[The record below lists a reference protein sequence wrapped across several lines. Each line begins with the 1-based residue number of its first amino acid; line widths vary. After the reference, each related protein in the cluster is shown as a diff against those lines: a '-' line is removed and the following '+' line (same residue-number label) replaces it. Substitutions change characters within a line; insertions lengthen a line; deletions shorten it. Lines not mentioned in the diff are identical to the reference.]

1 MNVENC
7 PRCGRIFAKG
17 IRDICP
23 NCYRDIEEEYEIC
36 VKYLRENR
44 ESTMQVL
51 SEETGVSIKQITK
64 FLREGRISMKNAPN
78 MSYPC
83 ESCSTPIR
91 DGHLC
96 DACRSRLTRDIN
108 HLSEDERRRE
118 LQQQQQ
124 SKDAHAYRVVD
135 RFRDRQ

>member
-23 NCYRDIEEEYEIC
+23 NCYRDIEDEYEIC
-36 VKYLRENR
+36 VKYLRENK
-44 ESTMQVL
+44 EATMQVL
-51 SEETGVSIKQITK
+51 SEETGVSVTQITK

-91 DGHLC
+91 EGHLC
-96 DACRSRLTRDIN
+96 DTCRSRLTRDIK

-118 LQQQQQ
+118 QQQHQN
-124 SKDAHAYRVVD
+124 KDVHAYRVVD
-135 RFRDRQ
+135 RFRDRE